1 MAIKKILVANQSKI
15 AYRVHA
21 ERPKKNFLP
30 SPETITRMHQ
40 PDSTSDLRVNAG
52 LRKGDAITPFDDP
65 LIAKVMISTTDRSAA
80 IKRWLS
86 VLDMTEI
93 EGPSTKPTFLIQ
105 VLRAFNFKAPRIGL
119 ECRMDDCLV
128 MEPVI

>member
-1 MAIKKILVANQSKI
+1 MAIKKILVANRGKI
-15 AYRVHA
+15 AYRVYA

-40 PDSTSDLRVNAG
+40 PDSTSDLRIDAG

-65 LIAKVMISTTDRSAA
+65 LFAKVMVSTTDSSAA
-80 IKRWLS
+80 IERQLS

-105 VLRAFNFKAPRIGL
+105 VLRALNFNAPRIGL